1 MSSPLSRDYPPLTD
15 YAQPEGIGWMN
26 AMGDYRDRV
35 AAFQLARFLDNLT
48 EYCGRMTREEAQ
60 LWKIP
65 F

>member
-1 MSSPLSRDYPPLTD
+1 VELKPLTD
-15 YAQPEGIGWMN
+15 YQQPESIGWMN
-26 AMGDYRDRV
+26 ALAAYRDRV
-35 AAFQLARFLDNLT
+35 AELRRARFLDNLT

>member
-1 MSSPLSRDYPPLTD
+1 VEYEPLTD
-15 YAQPEGIGWMN
+15 YAQPESIGWMN

-35 AAFQLARFLDNLT
+35 AVIQRARFLDNVWT
-48 EYCGRMTREEAQ
+48 ECGRMTREEAE